1 MKKSRKGVAKKRKAK
16 SANPQAAQAE
26 SPPRRAALRSFAKFG
41 LIAAVVAGGGVAFV
55 ADVRETLAEEDL
67 SRIGG
72 GVPTVVQVHD
82 PSCPTCRALQ
92 KEARA
97 ALADFEDGEIQYLV
111 ANLSQDDGRAFA
123 NQHGVEKITLV
134 IFDRN
139 GRRRQILRGP
149 STRERLKTIFAG
161 YANRPASTEKPEP
174 PAAAPSSEGPPRS

>member
-1 MKKSRKGVAKKRKAK
+1 MKKTRKGASKKRKATT
-16 SANPQAAQAE
+16 SNSQAAQPE
-26 SPPRRAALRSFAKFG
+26 SQSRRTALRSFAKFG

-55 ADVRETLAEEDL
+55 TDVRETLAEEDL

-97 ALADFEDGEIQYLV
+97 ALEDFDDGEIQYLV

-161 YANRPASTEKPEP
+161 YAKRPGNSEKPEP
-174 PAAAPSSEGPPRS
+174 PAAKPSSEGPPRS